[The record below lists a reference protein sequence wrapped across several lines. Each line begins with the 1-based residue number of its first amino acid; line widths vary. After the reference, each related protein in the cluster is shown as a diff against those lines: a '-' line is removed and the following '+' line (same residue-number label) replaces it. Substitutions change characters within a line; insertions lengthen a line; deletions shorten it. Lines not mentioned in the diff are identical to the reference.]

1 MMCARI
7 RAVLPRC
14 ECNLGRAQIR
24 GEIEAEPGRRR
35 PCATGIAEGRQ
46 AESQTY

>member
-7 RAVLPRC
+7 RAVFPRC
-14 ECNLGRAQIR
+14 ECNLGRCRFGAR
-24 GEIEAEPGRRR
+24 LRPSPVAGA